1 MGRSSAPVSARNAM
15 LTRRGVAQCL
25 LCAIASQ
32 TAGFAATSARAEPPA
47 APPGV
52 RRTILRRGE
61 GPTPEFETV
70 LADALIEPNAIVPRH
85 IHPGV
90 ESGYVVEGS
99 GVLELDG
106 DKPLPVKAGDGVVIA
121 ARRPHLLRNGDR
133 PMKIIS
139 TYILEKG
146 QPIAIPV

>member
-1 MGRSSAPVSARNAM
+1 M
-15 LTRRGVAQCL
+15 LTRRGLAQCV

-32 TAGFAATSARAEPPA
+32 AAGFSASPAHAETPS
-47 APPGV
+47 PGA
-52 RRTILRRGE
+52 RRTILRRSE
-61 GPTPEFETV
+61 GPTPDFETV
-70 LADALIEPNAIVPRH
+70 LAEALVDANALVPRH

-90 ESGYVVEGS
+90 ESGYIVEGS
-99 GVLELDG
+99 GVLQLDG
-106 DKPLPVKAGDGVVIA
+106 AAPLPVKAGDGVVIA

>member
-1 MGRSSAPVSARNAM
+1 M
-15 LTRRGVAQCL
+15 LTRRSIAQCL
-25 LCAIASQ
+25 LCALASQ
-32 TAGFAATSARAEPPA
+32 PAGFFATPVRAESPA
-47 APPGV
+47 APTGV

-61 GPTPEFETV
+61 GPTPDFETV
-70 LADALIEPNAIVPRH
+70 LAEALVDPNALVPRH

-90 ESGYVVEGS
+90 ESGYIVEGS
-99 GVLELDG
+99 AVLELDG
-106 DKPLPVKAGDGVVIA
+106 AEPMSVKAGDGVVIA

>member
-1 MGRSSAPVSARNAM
+1 M
-15 LTRRGVAQCL
+15 LTRRGLAQCL

-32 TAGFAATSARAEPPA
+32 SGFAATAAQAEAPA
-47 APPGV
+47 APAGV

-70 LADALIEPNAIVPRH
+70 LAEALVDANAMVPRH

-90 ESGYVVEGS
+90 ESGYIVEGS
-99 GVLELDG
+99 AVLELEG
-106 DKPLPVKAGDGVVIA
+106 APPLPVKAGDGVIIA

-146 QPIAIPV
+146 QPIALPA

>member
-1 MGRSSAPVSARNAM
+1 M
-15 LTRRGVAQCL
+15 LTRRGLAQCL
-25 LCAIASQ
+25 LCALASS
-32 TAGFAATSARAEPPA
+32 GFSASSARAETPA
-47 APPGV
+47 APVGV
-52 RRTILRRGE
+52 RRTILRRGD

-70 LADALIEPNAIVPRH
+70 LAEALVDANAVVPRH

-90 ESGYVVEGS
+90 ESGYIVEGS
-99 GVLELDG
+99 AILELEG
-106 DKPLPVKAGDGVVIA
+106 AEPMSVEAGDGVIIA
-121 ARRPHLLRNGDR
+121 ARRPHFLRNGDR